1 MIVLGIILGIILLL
15 VAMIGVGGS
24 IQDKNRRAK
33 CKTWK
38 VGDKLVLCKGRHN
51 DILEH
56 RKKEFAILK
65 GWDLE
70 NLYIDCGDNMVY
82 QVNWSVMNYNKSAIW
97 RENYENAKK
106 VMGCDPAFSGGVGE
120 SSTLTNRIY
129 CGKPIDTMN
138 EIECEVYLKKALD
151 EEDYETADLIRQRQE
166 KFR

>member
-1 MIVLGIILGIILLL
+1 MLVLGIILGIILLL
-15 VAMIGVGGS
+15 VAMIGVGCS
-24 IQDKNRRAK
+24 IQDKNRRAR
-33 CKTWK
+33 CKNWK
-38 VGDKLVLCKGRHN
+38 VGDKLSLCKGRHN

-56 RKKEFAILK
+56 RKKEYAILK

-82 QVNWSVMNYNKSAIW
+82 QVNWSVMNFNKSAIW